1 MSFKST
7 AQMWFLRALHVLGVF
22 YSVLNYSILYVLK
35 QMDIFLPIQ
44 WLRFTYLGYEYG

>member
-44 WLRFTYLGYEYG
+44 